1 MWQRIQTL
9 YMILVIGLMIASII
23 LPNVEF
29 FDSAK
34 NITYQLDG
42 RGLLKMDNQ
51 GFAVQTIAV
60 NPTTYLFGIILFLS
74 TFVIMKYKN
83 RKQQFR
89 LATVN
94 LILIFIE
101 ILITAGF
108 IVYAKYQ
115 LNIDFALKYSAIFPV
130 IALIFNYLAMRGIMK
145 DEKLIKSMDR
155 LR

>member
-9 YMILVIGLMIASII
+9 YMVLVVGLMIASMI
-23 LPNVEF
+23 LPSVEF
-29 FDSAK
+29 FD
-34 NITYQLDG
+34 NTTNVTYLLDG
-42 RGLLKMDNQ
+42 RGLLKMDSE
-51 GFAVQTIAV
+51 GFVAQTIAI
-60 NPTTYLFGIILFLS
+60 NPTTYLLGIILFLS

-89 LATVN
+89 LATIN

-101 ILITAGF
+101 ILVGIGF
-108 IVYAKYQ
+108 IAYAKYK
-115 LNIDFALKYSAIFPV
+115 LDVDFALKYGAVLPIV
-130 IALIFNYLAMRGIMK
+130 ALIFNYLAMRGIMK